1 MPKTKFQDVIF
12 TIMMVII
19 MVYAMICYNI
29 AISMGGLSNKV
40 FLMAFSEMPIM
51 CAVAFVLEFLVVGR
65 VVKHLTFKTIDPA
78 KTQPIFITLMIS
90 PQASGRK
97 RKEPPGQCGVP
108 RCGVGGEEPGGLLWL
123 RRIVPGGGGPADY
136 PRPDGA
142 DGGHHRLHR
151 RSADESCDAAD
162 QRKKGCRG
170 AVCPGGL

>member
-90 PQASGRK
+90 ALTVCFMCPVMSFVAS
-97 RKEPPGQCGVP
+97 V
-108 RCGVGGEEPGGLLWL
+108 LFN
-123 RRIVPGGGGPADY
+123 Y
-136 PRPDGA
+136 S
-142 DGGHHRLHR
+142 
-151 RSADESCDAAD
+151 SADKIVSTWLQITVMNFPMAMFWQLCYAGPIV
-162 QRKKGCRG
+162 RKIFRTIFKKQL
-170 AVCPGGL
+170 AEDK